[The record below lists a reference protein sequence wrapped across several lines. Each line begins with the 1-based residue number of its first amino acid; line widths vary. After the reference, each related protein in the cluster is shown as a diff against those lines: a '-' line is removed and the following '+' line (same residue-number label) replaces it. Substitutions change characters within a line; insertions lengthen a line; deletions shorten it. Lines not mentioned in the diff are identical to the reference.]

1 MAVVYNSDAGFVYV
15 FKVIDQKA
23 EVCGYFIWADFKSN
37 SVHSTTCGYM
47 LNVDRECLRKPINIM
62 KKLSV
67 STLQKNRFKT
77 FEEKASYSTGILSNA
92 RTNKCLV
99 GQLPARLSYQK
110 NGGGT
115 FYIG

>member
-1 MAVVYNSDAGFVYV
+1 MAVVYSDAGFVCV

-23 EVCGYFIWADFKSN
+23 EVCGYVTWADFKSN

-77 FEEKASYSTGILSNA
+77 FEEKASYSTGILSNMPGRISA
-92 RTNKCLV
+92 GWDNCQPDCRTRRMEEL
-99 GQLPARLSYQK
+99 
-110 NGGGT
+110 
-115 FYIG
+115 FI